1 MALRGTAFV
10 GRRLGRRR
18 SSSSR
23 DGVPIPRRHS
33 GAPRPPVPLAPGPPS
48 CTGRSPP
55 PHNARRG
62 GAENTAASPSRRQS
76 ARRELPT
83 PASPPT
89 LAASRVRVAP
99 RCRPLIAP
107 ALSAT
112 VHYRATPRGRRWV
125 SALPAST
132 AHGQCCQRIRQLTT
146 PVDNSLGD
154 DPEVVTVHDPTHPLY
169 GQRFLIAAR
178 PSRPD
183 AQGTHLLVFL
193 RDTVQLRLPLR
204 VTLPVSTEQT
214 RSKLTP
220 NAVAER
226 IATAPA
232 CGLWQ
237 SDRQPC
243 GACSPTTSNRPSC
256 LISQPSS
263 AR

>member
-1 MALRGTAFV
+1 MALQGTAFV

-33 GAPRPPVPLAPGPPS
+33 GAPRPPVPLAPVPPS

-125 SALPAST
+125 SALPASP
-132 AHGQCCQRIRQLTT
+132 APGPCCHNSAGCRGRGPRRRASRGAAPRPRPHERTSPCETPTT
-146 PVDNSLGD
+146 PEGHAAPVPA
-154 DPEVVTVHDPTHPLY
+154 PE
-169 GQRFLIAAR
+169 
-178 PSRPD
+178 
-183 AQGTHLLVFL
+183 
-193 RDTVQLRLPLR
+193 
-204 VTLPVSTEQT
+204 
-214 RSKLTP
+214 TP
-220 NAVAER
+220 
-226 IATAPA
+226 
-232 CGLWQ
+232 
-237 SDRQPC
+237 
-243 GACSPTTSNRPSC
+243 
-256 LISQPSS
+256 
-263 AR
+263 